1 MEFEFMDSVS
11 YCDERIN
18 NVLYSN
24 MYMLGLLTTCLAFV
38 TYQYGRLEDEL
49 KKYREKEILEGS
61 SNEDDVETSDSETD
75 VVDDS
80 EKDDAAKDETEGVKT
95 RSWYSYG
102 SY

>member
-24 MYMLGLLTTCLAFV
+24 MYMLGLLTTGLAFV

-49 KKYREKEILEGS
+49 KKYREKEANNNLPS
-61 SNEDDVETSDSETD
+61 DDEVESSDSETD
-75 VVDDS
+75 VVDES
-80 EKDDAAKDETEGVKT
+80 EKNEPSKDESEGVKT

>member
-1 MEFEFMDSVS
+1 ME
-11 YCDERIN
+11 
-18 NVLYSN
+18 
-24 MYMLGLLTTCLAFV
+24 GT
-38 TYQYGRLEDEL
+38 
-49 KKYREKEILEGS
+49 

>member
-1 MEFEFMDSVS
+1 MDSVS

-24 MYMLGLLTTCLAFV
+24 MYMLGLLTTGLAFV

-49 KKYREKEILEGS
+49 KKYREKEANNNLPS
-61 SNEDDVETSDSETD
+61 DDEVESSDSETD
-75 VVDDS
+75 VVDES
-80 EKDDAAKDETEGVKT
+80 EKNEPSKDESEGVKT

>member
-24 MYMLGLLTTCLAFV
+24 MYMLGLLTTGLAFV

-61 SNEDDVETSDSETD
+61 SNEDDVETSESETD

>member
-1 MEFEFMDSVS
+1 
-11 YCDERIN
+11 
-18 NVLYSN
+18 
-24 MYMLGLLTTCLAFV
+24 MYMLGLLTTGLAFV

-49 KKYREKEILEGS
+49 KKYSEKEILEGT

-80 EKDDAAKDETEGVKT
+80 EKDDAAKDEPEGVKT

>member
-1 MEFEFMDSVS
+1 MDSVS
-11 YCDERIN
+11 YCDDRIN

-24 MYMLGLLTTCLAFV
+24 MYMLGLLTTGLAFV

-49 KKYREKEILEGS
+49 KRYREKEMNNDLPS
-61 SNEDDVETSDSETD
+61 DDEVETSDSETD
-75 VVDDS
+75 VVEDS
-80 EKDDAAKDETEGVKT
+80 EKDDVPKDETEGVKT

>member
-38 TYQYGRLEDEL
+38 TYHYGRLEDEL